1 MSPEQKNEWNDK
13 NEEDNNIGQAY
24 NERLNRVVESSSV
37 KRISLLWA
45 YGKHLKIM
53 R

>member
-1 MSPEQKNEWNDK
+1 MRTSTTIEFGKPPYKE
-13 NEEDNNIGQAY
+13 G
-24 NERLNRVVESSSV
+24 LNGVVGKSTT

>member
-1 MSPEQKNEWNDK
+1 MEKNMETSPTIEFEKHP
-13 NEEDNNIGQAY
+13 Y
-24 NERLNRVVESSSV
+24 NESMKGVVGKSTM